1 MVKYHPHHE
10 RCLPMTSVCEVAHAL
25 QTVLTE
31 DADAAAAFSG
41 CIRRQGKFTGSSLC
55 QTLVFGWL
63 ADPRA
68 SLSSLCQTA
77 AACGVQVTPQGLDQ
91 RFTLELAACLELVLD
106 AAVRQVITAS
116 DRSVALFTR
125 FTAVV
130 VRDTTTLSFPAGLT
144 TIWPGCGN
152 AQTAGTAAAV
162 KVGVG
167 YDLRAGGLL
176 GPALASGKTHD
187 RAIAAQHPALAP
199 GTLLLQDL
207 GHFSTQAFAEQHAAG
222 VEILSRLQ
230 HGTTLFTPDG
240 TRLNLRLLLDGATR
254 SVDRPVLVGAT
265 ERVPMRLLAVRVP
278 QWVADQRRRRMREE
292 AARRGQMVQADRLA
306 LADWTIL
313 VTTLPPDRLT
323 LPEALVLARARWQ
336 IELLF
341 KLWKQRGLVDEWR
354 SQKEDRILCE
364 VYAKLLGLIIQHW
377 LLLVGPWQ
385 DCACSLTKAAAAIR
399 LAALHLV
406 WSLGSIRRCCA
417 AIRQIVT
424 AAAAGSRITP
434 RKRRPNAYQCW
445 LDPTLAAYA

>member
-1 MVKYHPHHE
+1 
-10 RCLPMTSVCEVAHAL
+10 MTSVCEVAHAL

-31 DADAAAAFSG
+31 DAEAAAAFSG
-41 CIRRQGKFTGSSLC
+41 CIRRHGKFTGSSLC

-63 ADPRA
+63 ADPQA

-77 AACGVQVTPQGLDQ
+77 AACGVQITPQGLDQ
-91 RFTLELAACLELVLD
+91 RFTLDLAACLDLVLD
-106 AAVRQVITAS
+106 SAVRQVIAAS
-116 DRSVALFTR
+116 DRSVALFDR

-130 VRDTTTLSFPAGLT
+130 VRDTTTISVPAGLR

-152 AQTAGTAAAV
+152 AETAGRAAAV
-162 KVGVG
+162 KLSVG

-176 GPALASGKTHD
+176 GPALAAGTTHD
-187 RAIAAQHPALAP
+187 RAVTAQHPALAP

-207 GHFSTQAFAEQHAAG
+207 GHFSTRAFAEQHAAG

-230 HGTTLFTPDG
+230 HGTALFDRAG
-240 TRLNLRLLLDGATR
+240 TRLNLRLLLERAPQA
-254 SVDRPVLVGAT
+254 VDLMVLVGAK

-278 QWVADQRRRRMREE
+278 PWVADQRRRRMREE

-306 LADWTIL
+306 LAAWTIL
-313 VTTLPPDRLT
+313 ITTLPSAWLT

-341 KLWKQRGLVDEWR
+341 KLWKQRGLVDAWR

-364 VYAKLLGLIIQHW
+364 VYAKLIGLIIQHW
-377 LLLVGPWQ
+377 LLLVGPWH
-385 DCACSLTKAAAAIR
+385 DYACSLTKAAAAIR

-406 WSLGSIRRCCA
+406 WSLGSIRRCCS

-424 AAAAGSRITP
+424 AAAAGCRINP

-445 LDPTLAAYA
+445 LDPALVAYA